1 MPEDHEEVLQTRI
14 ISPREVSSQWHNWL
28 PAINAEVHSL
38 VEEKGAL
45 KILSQEEVEELKRE
59 AKEKGQKIE
68 CIPSKMVYTLKPGM
82 DGGRKKARLVACGN
96 FEEKKQDESTYS
108 SGADAAAFRI
118 MIWIS
123 ARESWQA
130 CTLDVKTAFLNADMS
145 VQEDDGLILIKPPP
159 IFQEKNYVPKG
170 VMYQPLKAVYGFRRS
185 PRLWS
190 LLRDQTMRDFRIHVL
205 ENGQEKVL
213 VLLQLN
219 SEPNLWKIA
228 VQGRKRSPL

>member
-1 MPEDHEEVLQTRI
+1 M
-14 ISPREVSSQWHNWL
+14 
-28 PAINAEVHSL
+28 NA
-38 VEEKGAL
+38 A
-45 KILSQEEVEELKRE
+45 
-59 AKEKGQKIE
+59 
-68 CIPSKMVYTLKPGM
+68 
-82 DGGRKKARLVACGN
+82 
-96 FEEKKQDESTYS
+96 
-108 SGADAAAFRI
+108 
-118 MIWIS
+118 
-123 ARESWQA
+123 
-130 CTLDVKTAFLNADMS
+130 MS

-185 PRLWS
+185 PRLWG